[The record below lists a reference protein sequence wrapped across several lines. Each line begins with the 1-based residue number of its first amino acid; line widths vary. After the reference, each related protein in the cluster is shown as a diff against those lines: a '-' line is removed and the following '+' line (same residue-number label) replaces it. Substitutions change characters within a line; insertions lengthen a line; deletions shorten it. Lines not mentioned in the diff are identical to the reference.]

1 MQPASSPL
9 LAGSQERFLIKG
21 PLGSALFLAAVS
33 DRSLGLVSLF
43 QGVLMKPYLLVNSCC
58 GIAIALTLGFL
69 PHRGSAAEKLI
80 GIHSARTMSQSMP
93 WIAEEAGLFRK
104 YDLDFQLVYISSAPL
119 VTAAILGGDGEV
131 AISGGEAIIRAFAQ
145 GATDLVFVGSAKNT
159 LTHSILAKPEIKRPE
174 DLKDKKIGLT
184 RIGSNSHY
192 FVIQA
197 LRQNRMEPT
206 EVNFIQTG
214 GQVEN
219 LGALLSGAV
228 DAATMTGPSGGS
240 RAVAQG
246 FRYVVYGPDLRIP
259 FAAATL
265 VTRRSVIR
273 ARGPVIEKFV
283 RIMAEA
289 VKIMFMD
296 KELTYKVLAK
306 QLRISERKVL
316 DAAYDEEIKVM
327 ERRLEFKTE
336 AFQAILEETA
346 KVDARAKKIRP
357 QDLIDRRYLD
367 TLEKGGFFDNLWAAK

>member
-1 MQPASSPL
+1 M
-9 LAGSQERFLIKG
+9 R
-21 PLGSALFLAAVS
+21 
-33 DRSLGLVSLF
+33 
-43 QGVLMKPYLLVNSCC
+43 PYFLVNVCC
-58 GIAIALTLGFL
+58 GIAIALTLGL
-69 PHRGSAAEKLI
+69 VSQGSFAADKLI

-159 LTHSILAKPEIKRPE
+159 LTHSIVAKPEIKRPE
-174 DLKDKKIGLT
+174 DLKGKKIGLT

-197 LRQNRMEPT
+197 LRQNRMEPA

-273 ARGPVIEKFV
+273 ARGPVIDKFV
-283 RIMAEA
+283 RVMAEA

-327 ERRLEFKTE
+327 EPRLEFKTE

-346 KVDARAKKIRP
+346 KVDPRAKKIRP
-357 QDLIDRRYLD
+357 QDLIERRYVD
-367 TLEKGGFFDNLWAAK
+367 TLEKGGFFDKLWAAK

>member
-1 MQPASSPL
+1 
-9 LAGSQERFLIKG
+9 
-21 PLGSALFLAAVS
+21 
-33 DRSLGLVSLF
+33 
-43 QGVLMKPYLLVNSCC
+43 
-58 GIAIALTLGFL
+58 
-69 PHRGSAAEKLI
+69 
-80 GIHSARTMSQSMP
+80 MP

-159 LTHSILAKPEIKRPE
+159 LTHSIVAKPEIKRPE
-174 DLKDKKIGLT
+174 DLKGKKIGLT

-197 LRQNRMEPT
+197 LRQNRIEPT
-206 EVNFIQTG
+206 QVNFIQTG

-240 RAVAQG
+240 KAVAQG

-306 QLRISERKVL
+306 QLRISERKIL

-367 TLEKGGFFDNLWAAK
+367 TLEKGGFFDQLWAAK